1 MTLGSGKGVFVGF
14 HEQRKIDV
22 AYQVIHGQLSMDQ
35 AATLLQKSYRQTR
48 RIVAKI
54 KSKGILGAKHGN
66 FGRTPVNK
74 TQDSAKRVVLDLLRD
89 RYYDFNLTHFR
100 ERLERDHQIRVPKE
114 SLRRWAHAEGLV
126 KRAKKSRRRGKTH
139 KTRPRL
145 PRAGMMI
152 QLDGST
158 HAWLG
163 ERGPKACLIG
173 GIDDATSACPFAE
186 FFPAED
192 TLSVLSTL
200 KSIVERVGVPEVL
213 YVDQAQHFGKH
224 YNRIL
229 NVEWEKHL
237 THVERA
243 MEELGCRVLF
253 AQSPQAKGRIERM
266 WNTFQDRLI
275 PELRLQEVNRI
286 PKANTYLQEHFI
298 PEFNRKFSVAPAH
311 KKSAFKPVPAT
322 WKDRL
327 DWVFCIRD
335 FRKVGSGETISWK
348 GRTYLVNNNY
358 GLTLKSLQ
366 IEIRTRIDGSH
377 QAFFAGR
384 TISLLDIG
392 STEFLNRKCA

>member
-1 MTLGSGKGVFVGF
+1 MGF

-22 AYQVIHGQLSMDQ
+22 AYQVIHGQLAMNQ
-35 AATLLQKSYRQTR
+35 AALLLQKSYRQTR

-54 KSKGILGAKHGN
+54 KAKGILGAKHGN
-66 FGRTPVNK
+66 FGKTPVNK
-74 TQDSAKRVVLDLLRD
+74 TLDETKRVVLDLLRD
-89 RYYDFNLTHFR
+89 RYFDFNLTHFR
-100 ERLERDHQIRVPKE
+100 EKLKTDHALSVPKE
-114 SLRRWAHAEGLV
+114 TLRRWAHAEGLV

-139 KTRPRL
+139 KRRARL
-145 PRAGMMI
+145 PQAGMML

-163 ERGPKACLIG
+163 ERGPEACLIG
-173 GIDDATSACPFAE
+173 AIDDATSHCPYAE

-213 YVDQAQHFGKH
+213 YVDQAGHFGKH
-224 YNRIL
+224 YNRKVY
-229 NVEWEKHL
+229 VEWEKHL

-275 PELRLQEVNRI
+275 PEMRLQEIKRI
-286 PKANTYLQEHFI
+286 PRANDYLLEHFI
-298 PEFNRKFSVAPAH
+298 PEFNKKFSVAPAH
-311 KKSAFKPVPAT
+311 KKSAFKPVPAP

-327 DWVFCIRD
+327 DWVFCIREY
-335 FRKVGSGETISWK
+335 RKVGLGETISWK
-348 GRTYLVNNNY
+348 GRTYLVGNDY
-358 GLTLKSLQ
+358 GLSLKRAQ
-366 IEIRTRIDGSH
+366 IEIRTRLDGTH
-377 QAFFAGR
+377 QAFYAGR
-384 TISLLDIG
+384 AVSILDIG
-392 STEFLNRKCA
+392 STEFLNLKAA